1 MIEWNIQ
8 SRSHTCQSCSKPF
21 SDGESLH
28 TLLFDH
34 KQVYHRQ
41 DICESCWK
49 VHLAKP
55 ASSVPPFLSHWHGV
69 YAAPAAVALD
79 AIQKD
84 TAESLLRKLVE
95 KSQPE
100 HAGACF
106 ILAVMLERKRILR
119 VKAQTRNEG
128 QRILIYE
135 HPKTGEVFT
144 IPDPAL
150 QLDQLEAVQKDV
162 AHLLAHGLDAPVPA
176 EAAPPAPPTV
186 TDGVSSELE
195 AQRSESSE
203 EAR

>member
-28 TLLFDH
+28 TLLYDQ

-49 VHLAKP
+49 AHLAKP
-55 ASSVPPFLSHWHGV
+55 AASAHPFLSHWQGV
-69 YAAPAAVALD
+69 YSAPPAVAPD

-119 VKAQTRNEG
+119 VKAQTRSEG

-150 QLDQLEAVQKDV
+150 QLDQLEVVQKDV
-162 AHLLAHGLDAPVPA
+162 AHLLAHGLEAPVLA
-176 EAAPPAPPTV
+176 EPVPPAPPTV
-186 TDGVSSELE
+186 TDGIAADSR
-195 AQRSESSE
+195 AQHSESPE
-203 EAR
+203 EVG